1 VAVSLVCLFVR
12 QTVLFVSVHG
22 RKLGKNIGRAQVRA
36 SGTRVGLQPA
46 HSQKPCWGGHRR
58 GLDSESDYLY
68 VSLEWGK

>member
-1 VAVSLVCLFVR
+1 MAVSLVCLFVR

-22 RKLGKNIGRAQVRA
+22 RKLGKNIERAQVRA
-36 SGTRVGLQPA
+36 SGTRVQPA
-46 HSQKPCWGGHRR
+46 HSQKPCCGGHRR